1 MRATI
6 SNDKTMKYTGLTVS
20 LFTYCFFVSCTFT
33 GPNDK
38 LVYADSL
45 MLHSP
50 DSALCVLQS
59 IGPKEI
65 HAVQDRAYYALLY
78 TQAQYKNF
86 IPLTSD
92 SLIRIAI
99 QYYDSTQNTLLL
111 AKAHYCLGCIRNHA
125 NDCPQAIEA
134 FLTSISL
141 AEKTGD
147 DFLIS
152 HSYNSIAHIY
162 YRQDFNNKAD
172 TIFRLVEKLAIAQKD
187 SALWAE
193 SLSQQGKINIER
205 GESFYPKAESQM
217 LMAYGVSHS
226 VRQKRVKA
234 KIASSISTLYS
245 RMGEGE
251 KAVHFAKESIA
262 LQGSSVQPR
271 TYLLLGDAYYKLA
284 RHDSAYIYLQKSLR
298 TSSSYSTK
306 AGAYMR
312 LADIANEQGKLNE
325 ALEMERMYS
334 ACLDSLRHKRQD
346 VEVVNTEKKI
356 MKTRLQRQHQT
367 TVNTFTLILLA
378 TASIS
383 AASILYACH
392 LHKAYKRSGKLLR
405 QQAATPETIP
415 KNNLEKLKV
424 ELLDNELYKKIQHIL
439 HYYKTFNDYPA
450 MFDELDKQKLV
461 AVIDRH
467 MDDYSSRLKSAY
479 PLLTDKDIAF
489 CCFHLIGLSATDIAV
504 ITLRTRNSIYKRT
517 QSILEKKMHL
527 SKDKDLLE
535 VLLNI

>member
-1 MRATI
+1 
-6 SNDKTMKYTGLTVS
+6 MKYTGLTVS
-20 LFTYCFFVSCTFT
+20 LFTYCFFISCTFT

-59 IGPKEI
+59 ICTKEI
-65 HAVQDRAYYALLY
+65 NAAQDRAYYALLY

-86 IPLTSD
+86 IPQAGD

-99 QYYDSTQNTLLL
+99 QYYDSTQNTPLL
-111 AKAHYCLGCIRNHA
+111 AKAHYSLGCIRNHM

-141 AEKTGD
+141 AQKAGD
-147 DFLIS
+147 DFLIA

-162 YRQDFNNKAD
+162 YRQNFNSKAD
-172 TIFRLVEKLAIAQKD
+172 TIFRLVERLAISQKD

-205 GESFYPKAESQM
+205 GPSFYPKAESQM

-234 KIASSISTLYS
+234 KIASSLSTLYS

-262 LQGSSVQPR
+262 LQGSSVQGR
-271 TYLLLGDAYYKLA
+271 AYLLLGDAYYKLA
-284 RHDSAYIYLQKSLR
+284 IYDSAQIYLRKSLH
-298 TSSSYSTK
+298 TSSSLSTK
-306 AGAYMR
+306 AGVYMR
-312 LADIANEQGKLNE
+312 LADIANEQGKQNE

-334 ACLDSLRHKRQD
+334 AYTDSLRHKRQD
-346 VEVVNTEKKI
+346 VEVVNTENRI
-356 MKTRLQRQHQT
+356 MRAQLQQHYQT
-367 TVNTFTLILLA
+367 KVHTFSLILLIA
-378 TASIS
+378 ACIS

-392 LHKAYKRSGKLLR
+392 LHRSHRRTGNTLR
-405 QQAATPETIP
+405 QQAASPETIP

-424 ELLDNELYKKIQHIL
+424 ALLDNERYKKIQHIL
-439 HYYKTFNDYPA
+439 HYYKTFNDYPV

-461 AVIDRH
+461 AAIDQQLGN
-467 MDDYSSRLKSAY
+467 YSFRLKAAY

-535 VLLNI
+535 VLINI